1 MPSRSPSTIK
11 RRPGGRTARIRAS
24 VLEATVQ
31 ELAAS
36 GVAGL
41 SLEAVARHA
50 GVHKATLYR
59 RWGTRERLLLEL
71 MREQAAEAV
80 PVPNTGSLRQDLI
93 ALAQAAVGNSASPSV
108 EPILR
113 AIIAEL
119 THNPAVANAAQQFW
133 RERMALDGKIIERA
147 VARGDIRL
155 GTDPRAAIEAVLG
168 PLHLRLLI
176 TGEPADAGA
185 IETVVDLVIS
195 GLAATPHD

>member
-1 MPSRSPSTIK
+1 M
-11 RRPGGRTARIRAS
+11 
-24 VLEATVQ
+24 LEATVE
-31 ELAAS
+31 ELAIS

-41 SLEAVARHA
+41 TLESVARRA
-50 GVHKATLYR
+50 RVHKATLYR
-59 RWGTRERLLLEL
+59 RWGSWERLVLEL

-93 ALAQAAVGNSASPSV
+93 EFAQAAVGNSASPSV

-119 THNPAVANAAQQFW
+119 PHNPAVTDTAQQFW
-133 RERMALDGKIIERA
+133 HERMALDSKIIERA
-147 VARGDIRL
+147 IARGEVPT

-176 TGEPADAGA
+176 TGEPADAAA
-185 IETVVDLVIS
+185 IQTVVDLVIR

>member
-1 MPSRSPSTIK
+1 M
-11 RRPGGRTARIRAS
+11 
-24 VLEATVQ
+24 LEATVQ

-50 GVHKATLYR
+50 EVHKATLYR

-133 RERMALDGKIIERA
+133 RGSGWRWMARSS
-147 VARGDIRL
+147 
-155 GTDPRAAIEAVLG
+155 
-168 PLHLRLLI
+168 
-176 TGEPADAGA
+176 
-185 IETVVDLVIS
+185 S
-195 GLAATPHD
+195 GRSLAATSGLEPIRAQRSRRCSDLSTCACSSPANPPTPGRSKQSSISS

>member
-1 MPSRSPSTIK
+1 
-11 RRPGGRTARIRAS
+11 
-24 VLEATVQ
+24 VLEATVE

-41 SLEAVARHA
+41 SLEGVARRA
-50 GVHKATLYR
+50 GVHKATIYR
-59 RWGTRERLLLEL
+59 RWGTRERLVLEL

-80 PVPNTGSLRQDLI
+80 PVPNTGSLRQDLV

-119 THNPAVANAAQQFW
+119 PQNPLVADTARRFW
-133 RERMALDGKIIERA
+133 QERMALDGKIIERA
-147 VARGDIRL
+147 IARGDIPP
-155 GTDPRAAIEAVLG
+155 GTDPRGAIEAVLG

-176 TGEPADAGA
+176 TGEPADAAA
-185 IETVVDLVIS
+185 IQTVVDLAMGGVA
-195 GLAATPHD
+195 GAPRD